1 MSKTSEIGKN
11 FWMMR
16 KDLEIKREELLTEY
30 HVVQRSAIA
39 RALLS
44 QINYFE
50 MLWKRKQINR
60 YIAKLLC
67 N

>member
-11 FWMMR
+11 FWMIR
-16 KDLEIKREELLTEY
+16 KGLEIKWEELLTEY
-30 HVVQRSAIA
+30 YVVQRSAIA

-50 MLWKRKQINR
+50 MKCYEKET
-60 YIAKLLC
+60 K
-67 N
+67 